1 MRDIDIH
8 ELFHIINNE
17 RTCIGE
23 DRVMPRSQPDFKV
36 CERTVPVK
44 YLDDE
49 GKDEAEDMKDL
60 YSLIFNSP
68 ERTQKEKDDPEEM
81 DQDNDICRDF
91 VEHCIQPTRPKTR
104 KYGRSFKETMIRLML
119 KRRRMRKSVSV
130 ARVNRRQGM
139 ESPTA
144 FFPQH
149 SSPSSH
155 ASIFPQHNT

>member
-1 MRDIDIH
+1 MRNIDIH

-49 GKDEAEDMKDL
+49 GKDEAEDMGDL

-68 ERTQKEKDDPEEM
+68 ERTQKEKDDPKEM
-81 DQDNDICRDF
+81 NQDNDICKDF
-91 VEHCIQPTRPKTR
+91 VEHCIQPTQPKTR
-104 KYGRSFKETMIRLML
+104 KYGRSFKETMIRSGASATRPIRTTPC
-119 KRRRMRKSVSV
+119 RRRGSAPRSG
-130 ARVNRRQGM
+130 RR
-139 ESPTA
+139 PR
-144 FFPQH
+144 PC
-149 SSPSSH
+149 P
-155 ASIFPQHNT
+155 